1 MVRIDESAF
10 WRLRRSSAANGGDMA
25 MWEGAGVCAP
35 VACWRRVTAATERL
49 GGRLYEMSRTLHV
62 MHLLLAEGIS
72 LVFKSLSCP
81 G

>member
-25 MWEGAGVCAP
+25 MWEGAGVCVP

-49 GGRLYEMSRTLHV
+49 GGRL
-62 MHLLLAEGIS
+62 
-72 LVFKSLSCP
+72 
-81 G
+81 